1 MAEKRK
7 GRTTTPKY
15 DEVLMVRLPAKL
27 KEQFCL
33 ACDVE
38 MIRPSAQARAM
49 VSAWVKAMAKEHP
62 EIMETDRQGGG
73 SDGFKRSL

>member
-7 GRTTTPKY
+7 GRMTAPKY

-33 ACDVE
+33 ACDLE

-49 VSAWVKAMAKEHP
+49 VSAWVKGISKERP
-62 EIMETDRQGGG
+62 EILKAGKDVEA
-73 SDGFKRSL
+73 K